1 MSNYKNDNVNF
12 DLLGS
17 SVNFFG
23 DLGDKYFAD
32 LAAHSAQNGMLY
44 ELMKYFLKPESIFLD
59 VGANI
64 GVTSRA
70 ARIVCPQSKI
80 YCLEPSPKAY
90 HYLSKNAD
98 PDWIILNCGAGSQ
111 EAVVDF
117 HESDFLAGSSIWL
130 GKDNSNNEK
139 RLIKVP
145 IKTLDSILAENHVDN
160 DCPLLVKVDIEGF
173 ELDALEGAKKIAA
186 KKNVL
191 FVAEFNSYAIAANG
205 KNSPFVFLEN
215 ISSLYGKF
223 YGVRDGKWVCIEAEN
238 EMRDFFYQNMVTQGC
253 VEDIFFGSASA
264 IKMIFEGKSNNKK

>member
-1 MSNYKNDNVNF
+1 MSKYKNDNVNF
-12 DLLGS
+12 DLLGN
-17 SVNFFG
+17 SVNFCG
-23 DLGDKYFAD
+23 DLEDKYFAD

-44 ELMKYFLKPESIFLD
+44 ELMKYFLKPGSIFLD

-70 ARIVCPQSKI
+70 ARIICPQSKI
-80 YCLEPSPKAY
+80 YCLEPSPKAC

-111 EAVVDF
+111 GAVVDF

-130 GKDNSNNEK
+130 SKDISNTE
-139 RLIKVP
+139 RRIIKVP
-145 IKTLDSILAENHVDN
+145 IKTLDSILAEYRVDN
-160 DCPLLVKVDIEGF
+160 DPSLLIKIDIEGF
-173 ELDALEGAKKIAA
+173 ELDALKGAKKIAS
-186 KKNVL
+186 KENVL

-223 YGVRDGKWVCIEAEN
+223 YGVRDGEWVCIEAEN

-253 VEDIFFGSASA
+253 VEDIFFGSAPA
-264 IKMIFEGKSNNKK
+264 IEMILEAKSNNGK